1 MNKTNIIIAVV
12 VHAILL
18 FVIVF
23 FASKEG
29 MLGTKMKAL
38 TVSLVPKEKQPEVVK
53 PKIEPPK
60 SEIQQPTAP
69 TTPKTDAVQQN
80 NIPKINTAPPPV
92 AVPPIAQLPS
102 ISFDDGAKEVKD
114 ISDPIEMYKN
124 YIEYSFKSQW
134 KRLDNINDG
143 GYVVLIELTID
154 NKGRVVDNKWLSGSG
169 DIRWD
174 NSVKEVF
181 SKIKLLSRPP
191 PKGFPTTFQV
201 KFDTTIE

>member
-38 TVSLVPKEKQPEVVK
+38 TVALVPKEKQTEVVK
-53 PKIEPPK
+53 PKVEPPK
-60 SEIQQPTAP
+60 SEIQQPTA
-69 TTPKTDAVQQN
+69 TTPKVDVVQQN
-80 NIPKINTAPPPV
+80 NTPKINAAPPPA
-92 AVPPIAQLPS
+92 AVPPSVEMPS
-102 ISFDDGAKEVKD
+102 FQFSDGAKEVKN
-114 ISDPIEMYKN
+114 ISDPIELYKN

-134 KRLDNINDG
+134 KRLDNINDE
-143 GYVVLIELTID
+143 GYVALIELTID
-154 NKGRVVDNKWLSGSG
+154 NKGKVVDNKWLSGSG

-174 NSVKEVF
+174 SSVKEVF
-181 SKIKLLSRPP
+181 DKIKSLSRPP